1 MLVIAMILGL
11 IGGLSY
17 ALGGASALTSVAW
30 EEVVVYHT
38 GPPWWVVTLI
48 PIGLV
53 GATGGALVYWRP
65 KIGAALMFLAVFG
78 AVLTGLMAMQES
90 WELEGQ
96 LYGMQILPVH
106 PFGGPFMIFPVPL
119 FSLVSAIAL
128 AMAFI
133 RKPEWLIRSAGCQH
147 TESSGGG

>member
-1 MLVIAMILGL
+1 MLLIAMILGL

-65 KIGAALMFLAVFG
+65 NIGAALLFLAIFG
-78 AVLTGLMAMQES
+78 AVLTGLMAMQDSYEV
-90 WELEGQ
+90 EGQ
-96 LYGMQILPVH
+96 FLGQILPMH
-106 PFGGPFMIFPVPL
+106 PFAGPLMIFPVPI
-119 FSLVSAIAL
+119 FALVTAL
-128 AMAFI
+128 ALTMAFL
-133 RKPEWLIRSAGCQH
+133 RKPAWLRESAGAGQG
-147 TESSGGG
+147 EPSQAK